1 MKIPLIPV
9 MVLGL
14 LLLSNPL
21 SAVKKDT
28 QIILDELVKV
38 TDQMNRMEEKVT
50 ILSSEW
56 NLFGKRLEALE
67 NRILA
72 MVNNQADSNEKREN
86 LVLAL
91 QFVREELSE
100 IKNSIGSLQ
109 NQLLSAVPAS
119 PAAADGGDD
128 NPDSGVKPTPESVES
143 IYYTAY
149 SDYIK
154 QDYDLAVKGFGQ
166 FIEKYP
172 SSPLADNAL
181 YWIGECHYAQRQYE
195 QAVTIFS
202 QLITRYGEGDKVAD
216 ATLKKGFA
224 LIEMGRQ
231 SEGISVLKE
240 LISKFPLSEEASLAQ
255 QKLND
260 IKG

>member
-1 MKIPLIPV
+1 MRYSLIPV
-9 MVLGL
+9 VCLWL
-14 LLLSNPL
+14 LVSNGPLL
-21 SAVKKDT
+21 AVKKDT
-28 QIILDELVKV
+28 QLILDELVKL
-38 TDQMNRMEEKVT
+38 TEQMNRMEEKVT
-50 ILSSEW
+50 ILTSEW
-56 NLFGKRLEALE
+56 SIFGKRLEALE
-67 NRILA
+67 SRIVA

-86 LVLAL
+86 LVMAL
-91 QFVREELSE
+91 QFVREELNG

-109 NQLLSAVPAS
+109 DQLLSAAPAS
-119 PAAADGGDD
+119 PAAVEGGEASL
-128 NPDSGVKPTPESVES
+128 DSEVKPAPESVES
-143 IYYTAY
+143 IYYTSY

-154 QDYDLAVKGFGQ
+154 QDYELAISGFNQ

-172 SSPLADNAL
+172 SSPMADNAL

-195 QAVTIFS
+195 MAVDVFS

-231 SEGISVLKE
+231 NEGISVLKE